1 MEVGMNYNLNSMNS
15 VDNFNLLNANTFGAI
30 NAPQKMGHSLVYNNL
45 NSLNSTCSSLDAS
58 PTMFITGFKSGSQN
72 LTYGLNNPGF
82 EESKNTYDFLRKCN
96 IPIYEEV
103 LSFKIKET
111 DCEINI
117 LPSPVSSSPQL
128 QYNQVISTNLRKR
141 MATEVCEK
149 EHEMYSLNSQKVLST
164 AQSFSNQNSSAE
176 NSHPLGEL
184 GINRRLGNVKDNNAN
199 ELNFG
204 YFDVNADFM
213 NYQAAYVPTQSS
225 ATYKPVVI
233 AEGANTVLPAGY
245 IQVQK
250 EKESSRK
257 TKVVTKCEHTDRKH
271 YAKGLCSTCY
281 HKGGRT
287 KNAWNCEHRNKL
299 HYAKGC
305 CQECYI
311 TFHSKRGQNKLRKMM
326 DDESK
331 SLTELL
337 QGDDF
342 ESFSPSDLL

>member
-15 VDNFNLLNANTFGAI
+15 VDNFGLLNTNTFGAI
-30 NAPQKMGHSLVYNNL
+30 NASQKMGHSLVYNNL

-58 PTMFITGFKSGSQN
+58 PTMFITGFKSVSQN
-72 LTYGLNNPGF
+72 LTYGLTNPGF
-82 EESKNTYDFLRKCN
+82 EESKNIHDFLKN
-96 IPIYEEV
+96 IPIYKEV
-103 LSFKIKET
+103 LSFQVKET

-117 LPSPVSSSPQL
+117 LPSPVSSSHQL
-128 QYNQVISTNLRKR
+128 QYNAVSPTNLRKR
-141 MATEVCEK
+141 MATEICEK
-149 EHEMYSLNSQKVLST
+149 EHEMYSSNSQKVFST
-164 AQSFSNQNSSAE
+164 AQSFSHQNSNSE

-184 GINRRLGNVKDNNAN
+184 RDVMGNNVN
-199 ELNFG
+199 ELNLG
-204 YFDVNADFM
+204 YFDANADFM
-213 NYQAAYVPTQSS
+213 NYPAAYAPIQSS
-225 ATYKPVVI
+225 YKPVII
-233 AEGANTVLPAGY
+233 AEGVKTVLPAGY

-250 EKESSRK
+250 VKENSRK
-257 TKVVTKCEHTDRKH
+257 TKVVTKCGHIDRKH

-287 KNAWNCEHRNKL
+287 KNAWKCEHSKRL

-311 TFHSKRGQNKLRKMM
+311 TFHSKRGQNKLRRMI
-326 DDESK
+326 DDDSK

-342 ESFSPSDLL
+342 DIFSPSDLL